1 MRLVESLKHGQEK
14 IESMNAGLRK
24 SMESTF
30 RHWPEVINKRITDMR
45 SLSLPWSPSWHF
57 FDFSANDEAVNLSDC
72 AGLKAV
78 YERLSPTLGEET
90 FVGEW
95 YTLTQETINAFAT
108 VTEDQQWIHTDPE
121 RAATESPFKSTIA
134 HGFLTL
140 SLIPKLTNNINPD
153 KTDYPEARMIV
164 NVGLNK
170 VMFLTPVKTGKR
182 LRASTRIIKL
192 VPLKRGLEIVREVR
206 VQVENS
212 HRPACLAE
220 MVIRLYF

>member
-1 MRLVESLKHGQEK
+1 MRLVESFKQGQEK

-24 SMESTF
+24 SVGSTF

-45 SLSLPWSPSWHF
+45 NLSLPWSPSWHF

-78 YERLSPTLGEET
+78 YERLNPSLGEET

-95 YTLTQETINAFAT
+95 YTLTQQTIDEFAQ

-140 SLIPKLTNNINPD
+140 SLIPKLTNTIQPE
-153 KTDYPEARMIV
+153 KAEYPEARMIV

-182 LRASTRIIKL
+182 IRARTRVIKL

-206 VQVENS
+206 IQVENS
-212 HRPACLAE
+212 SRPACVAE
-220 MVIRLYF
+220 IVIRLYF